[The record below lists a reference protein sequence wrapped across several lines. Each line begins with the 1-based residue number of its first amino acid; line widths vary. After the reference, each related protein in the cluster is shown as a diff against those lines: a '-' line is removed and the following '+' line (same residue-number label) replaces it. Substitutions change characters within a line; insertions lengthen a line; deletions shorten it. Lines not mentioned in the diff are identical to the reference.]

1 MPVELADKH
10 IPYDPEAEKAILG
23 SILIDPET
31 YYQAIPLIQGE
42 DFYIHRHRF
51 IWEAVNRL
59 QERGSPLD
67 FLTLCEE
74 LDQAGRL
81 PEIGGSAYLSEL
93 INQVPTS
100 LHVEAYA
107 QIIRQSAVRRRIL
120 DAATKVAQL
129 ANAEDIPLENVIDET
144 EKAIRA
150 ASDQWQAHS
159 LQPFSQVLDK
169 LYTQLEQSLDEP
181 GVSGVLTGFI
191 ELDKLL
197 LGLQPSDLVVIA
209 GRPGTGK
216 TSFLLSVARYAARM
230 QGKHIVFFTLETGRE
245 QLALRLLSQ
254 ETGIEMQRLRSG
266 DLADDEWQRLTR
278 STESLKRLQ
287 LFLDDTPAI
296 SLHQVRSVCR
306 RLQLEGRLDLV
317 VVDYL
322 QLVSAGEH
330 FENRVQE
337 VSFLSRQFK
346 LLAHELN
353 VPVLVAAQ
361 LSRAVEQRADKR
373 PVLSD
378 LRESGSIEMDADVV
392 MFIYHL
398 DDLKSSCQVDL
409 MVAKQRNGPTGSVR
423 LLFEKRFGMFQD
435 IQKEGGS

>member
-1 MPVELADKH
+1 MPVELAGKH
-10 IPYDPEAEKAILG
+10 LPYDPEAEKAILG
-23 SILIDPET
+23 SILIDAET
-31 YYQAIPLIQGE
+31 YYQAIPIIRGE
-42 DFYIHRHRF
+42 DFYVHRHRF
-51 IWEAVNRL
+51 IWEAINRL

-81 PEIGGSAYLSEL
+81 PEVGGSAYLSEL

-129 ANAEDIPLENVIDET
+129 ANAENMSLENVIDES
-144 EKAIRA
+144 EKALHA

-159 LQPFSQVLDK
+159 IQPFAQVLDS
-169 LYTQLEQSLDEP
+169 LYTQLEQGLDER
-181 GVSGVLTGFI
+181 GVTGALTGFI
-191 ELDKLL
+191 ELDKFL

-254 ETGIEMQRLRSG
+254 ETGVEMQRLRSG
-266 DLADDEWQRLTR
+266 DLADEEWHRLTR
-278 STESLKRLQ
+278 STESLKKLQ

-296 SLHQVRSVCR
+296 TLPQVRSICR
-306 RLQLEGRLDLV
+306 KLQLEGKLDLV

-322 QLVSAGEH
+322 QLVSGGEH

-346 LLAHELN
+346 LLARELN

-392 MFIYHL
+392 LFIYHL
-398 DDLKSSCQVDL
+398 EDLGSSCQVEL
-409 MVAKQRNGPTGSVR
+409 MVAKHRNGPTGSVR

-435 IQKEGGS
+435 ISKEGD